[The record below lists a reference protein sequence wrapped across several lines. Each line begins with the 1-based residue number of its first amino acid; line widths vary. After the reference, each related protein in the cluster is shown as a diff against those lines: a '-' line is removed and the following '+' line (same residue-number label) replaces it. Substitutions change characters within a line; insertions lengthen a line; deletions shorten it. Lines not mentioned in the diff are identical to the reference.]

1 MATQWYGRKKPAR
14 KVLRSSGRPPE
25 LHCMLV
31 PTGRDDLLL
40 PMSVVEE
47 VIDAVRPAP
56 IDFAPPWLL
65 GHVEWAER
73 QVPLFDFG
81 ALIGGT
87 DAAPPAERS
96 RAMILKSLNEGGR
109 VPWLGLVLA
118 GLPRPVTVRPA
129 DVVEVGDDRK
139 SLGVFRRIVIGD
151 SEAIVPDIDRLTHLV
166 THATFGALP
175 ITQLDD

>member
-1 MATQWYGRKKPAR
+1 MATPSYGRRKPAR
-14 KVLRSSGRPPE
+14 KLLRSSGRPPE

-31 PTGRDDLLL
+31 PTGGDDLLL
-40 PMSVVEE
+40 PTSIVEE
-47 VIDAVRPAP
+47 VIDAVQPTP

-81 ALIGGT
+81 ALIHGT
-87 DAAPPAERS
+87 DAAPPGERP
-96 RAMILKSLNEGGR
+96 RAIVLKSLSEGGR

-118 GLPRPVTVRPA
+118 GLPRPVTVTPA
-129 DVVEVGDDRK
+129 DVVEAGDERK
-139 SLGVFRRIVIGD
+139 SLGVFRRVMIGE